1 MCGFST
7 AILARMLAFSNFC
20 RTRPVEFFYFD
31 LEALKVPY
39 LKPLDDILIKNEL
52 FSFSVAQFWRS
63 ACRFSV
69 FRCPTSSKFLQN
81 ITNC

>member
-1 MCGFST
+1 MCGFFT

-39 LKPLDDILIKNEL
+39 LKPLDDILIEK
-52 FSFSVAQFWRS
+52 
-63 ACRFSV
+63 
-69 FRCPTSSKFLQN
+69 
-81 ITNC
+81 